1 MRILVAGAGAIGG
14 YFGGRLAEAGR
25 DVTFLVRPQ
34 RAAQLRRDG
43 LRITSPHGDLTL
55 APQLVT
61 AERIVAPYDL
71 VLLTVKAFALDQVL
85 ADVAPAIG
93 PGTMMLPLLNGMRH
107 LDAIGERFGAAGLL
121 GGVCYVATMLD
132 PDGRIVQL
140 TEMQKLTYGELDGT
154 ASERIAA
161 LDATLGG
168 AGFAAAAS
176 PAILQAMWEKWVMLA
191 SLGAITCLLRGTVGD
206 IAAAPGG
213 GDLARQMLDECA
225 AVATAAGFPPEP
237 AFRAR
242 TEAMLTTAGS
252 GLASSMYRDL
262 TQGLPVEA
270 EHIVG
275 DMLVRARRFG
285 VAAPLVATAFA
296 HLMVYQ
302 NRVVA
307 R

>member
-43 LRITSPHGDLTL
+43 LHITSPHGDLTL

-61 AERIVAPYDL
+61 AGEIATPYDL

-93 PGTMMLPLLNGMRH
+93 SATMILPLLNGMRH
-107 LDAIGERFGAAGLL
+107 LDTISERFDAAGLL

-132 PDGRIVQL
+132 PEGRIVQL
-140 TEMQKLTYGELDGT
+140 NEMQKLTYGELDGA
-154 ASERIAA
+154 ASDRIAA
-161 LDATLGG
+161 LDATLGD
-168 AGFAAAAS
+168 AGFAAAGS
-176 PAILQAMWEKWVMLA
+176 SSILQAMWEKWVMLA
-191 SLGAITCLLRGTVGD
+191 ALGAITCLLRGTVGE

-213 GDLARQMLDECA
+213 ADLARQMLDECA
-225 AVATAAGFPPEP
+225 AVAIVAGFPPEA

-242 TEAMLTTAGS
+242 TEAMLTATGS

-270 EHIVG
+270 EQIVG
-275 DMLVRARRFG
+275 DMLVRARGFG
-285 VAAPLVATAFA
+285 VAAPLLATAFA

-302 NRVVA
+302 NRMVA
-307 R
+307 H